1 SDLRTHASEIAT
13 GVGHLVDQLDQAYRR
28 LDAATGADDRLT
40 AARALHT
47 AAETLSRTSG
57 NVAVIN
63 ALAGVDLPVALTTAG
78 QIAAEA
84 ARDTT
89 TLRNFKWPLVEV
101 LKAGATT
108 GGEVGDRANAIW
120 KSLQEAVSIPG
131 RSLSDEL
138 TTAES

>member
-1 SDLRTHASEIAT
+1 
-13 GVGHLVDQLDQAYRR
+13 
-28 LDAATGADDRLT
+28 
-40 AARALHT
+40 
-47 AAETLSRTSG
+47 
-57 NVAVIN
+57 
-63 ALAGVDLPVALTTAG
+63 VALTTAG

-138 TTAES
+138 TTAESRLVQWVVEREAVTPPETPKPPESPKPPQMPVVERERVLRSAADLSSLEQEITAALRDSGKKVHVRWWLE